1 MTHTLARIARV
12 AFVFSLLALVIVPS
26 AAAIRFTD
34 DSYVIPAGV
43 VGSPY
48 SHQFNGD
55 GGCGPALPYQFR
67 ILSGAL
73 PPGLSLASSGLVSGT
88 PRQAGSWSFWLELS
102 DEDPPSAAWCT
113 PRKSE
118 RNFTIEVAPGNGRQA
133 PGAGIQVGP
142 PLPGGQG
149 SGAPGGTVSG
159 GGESHPAFWDVPGRI
174 RKAIDDWFRHLVT
187 DALNPALDLIGKT
200 LLSTPQVI
208 GTARVAELWAYS
220 LGIADA
226 LLVLVLVVAGALVM
240 GHETVQSRYALK
252 DALPRLAFAAIAANA
267 SLALSGQMIAV
278 ANALSLGF
286 LSGGVD
292 PAQAS
297 ASLKQFIVGA
307 VASGGIFLI
316 FLGLACAVVA
326 VILLVLYIVRAA
338 LVVVLVCAA
347 PLMLLCHALPQTE
360 GLARLWWRGMTAA
373 LGVQVA
379 QAFLLATAVRVFFSS
394 DGHAALG
401 LSVTG
406 SLIDLLV
413 ALCLLWLLVKVPFW
427 AKEFA
432 FSSRPSLVVR
442 AAKTYVLAQTGRAA
456 G

>member
-1 MTHTLARIARV
+1 MRHTLLRLARV
-12 AFVFSLLALVIVPS
+12 TLVLSLLALVVVPS
-26 AAAIRFTD
+26 ALALRFTD
-34 DSYVIPAGV
+34 DSYQVPTGV
-43 VGSPY
+43 VGSYY
-48 SHQFNGD
+48 SHQFSGD

-67 ILSGAL
+67 TLSGGL
-73 PPGLSLASSGLVSGT
+73 PPGLTLASDGLVSGVPT
-88 PRQAGSWSFWLELS
+88 REGSWSFWLELS
-102 DEDPPSAAWCT
+102 DQDPPSASWCR
-113 PRKSE
+113 PAQSQRE
-118 RNFTIEVAPGNGRQA
+118 FTIAIARSNGKQ
-133 PGAGIQVGP
+133 PTGVQVGP
-142 PLPGGQG
+142 PLPGNQG
-149 SGAPGGTVSG
+149 SGSSGGQVSG
-159 GGESHPAFWDVPGRI
+159 GGESHPAFWDIPGRI

-187 DALNPALDLIGKT
+187 DALNPALELVGQT
-200 LLSTPQVI
+200 LLSTPQVV
-208 GTARVAELWAYS
+208 GAARVGELWAYS

-226 LLVLVLVVAGALVM
+226 LLVLVLVVSGALVM
-240 GHETVQSRYALK
+240 AHETVQSRYALK
-252 DALPRLAFAAIAANA
+252 DALPRLGFAAIAVNA
-267 SLALSGQMIAV
+267 SLALSGQMIAFT
-278 ANALSLGF
+278 NALSFGF

-292 PAQAS
+292 PTQAS

-316 FLGLACAVVA
+316 FLGLACAIVA

-347 PLMLLCHALPQTE
+347 PLMLLAHALPQTE
-360 GLARLWWRGMTAA
+360 GLARLWWRGMAAA

-394 DGHAALG
+394 EGHSALG

-427 AKEFA
+427 AKDLA

-442 AAKTYVLAQTGRAA
+442 AAKTYVLAQAGRAA
-456 G
+456 V